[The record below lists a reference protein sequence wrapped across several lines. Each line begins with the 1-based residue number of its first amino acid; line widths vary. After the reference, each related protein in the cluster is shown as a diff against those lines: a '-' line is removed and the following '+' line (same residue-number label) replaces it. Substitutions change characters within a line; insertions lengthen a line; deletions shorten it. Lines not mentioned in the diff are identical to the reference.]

1 MLASFPLLN
10 FSSLPEF
17 KIITTALKQGEEQTF
32 AIWLKIPPLFFL
44 KDLSSGPKLGFA
56 YSVA

>member
-1 MLASFPLLN
+1 MLVSLQLLI
-10 FSSLPEF
+10 FFLPEF
-17 KIITTALKQGEEQTF
+17 KIITAALKQGEEQTF

>member
-1 MLASFPLLN
+1 MVTDF
-10 FSSLPEF
+10 FFLPEF
-17 KIITTALKQGEEQTF
+17 KIITAALKQEEEQTF